1 MALDKYTPLAY
12 KRRMAKAKITVVE
25 TAEFTSR
32 AKRRMS
38 AKEVEAVIDL
48 VAVGPLSGDL
58 IQGTGGLRKLR
69 FAVEGKGKSGSVRII
84 YYYYNE
90 SIPVF
95 LITVFAKKE
104 KDNLTK
110 AERNM
115 LAKVVRILR
124 DSYGE

>member
-1 MALDKYTPLAY
+1 MALDQYTPLAY
-12 KRRMAKAKITVVE
+12 KRCMAKAKITVVE

-48 VAVGPLSGDL
+48 VAVEPLSGDL

-84 YYYYNE
+84 YYYYHE

-104 KDNLTK
+104 KGNLTK

>member
-1 MALDKYTPLAY
+1 
-12 KRRMAKAKITVVE
+12 MAKTKTKARITVVE

-32 AKRRMS
+32 AKKRMS
-38 AKEVEAVIDL
+38 AKEVEIVIDL
-48 VAVGPLSGDL
+48 VAAEPLSGDL
-58 IQGTGGLRKLR
+58 IQGAGGLRKLR
-69 FAVEGKGKSGSVRII
+69 FAVEGKGKSGGVRIV
-84 YYYYNE
+84 YYFYNE

-115 LAKVVRILR
+115 LAKMVRALR

>member
-1 MALDKYTPLAY
+1 MALDEYTPLAY
-12 KRRMAKAKITVVE
+12 KRPMAKAKITVVE

-38 AKEVEAVIDL
+38 AKEVEAVIDW
-48 VAVGPLSGDL
+48 VAAEPLSGDL
-58 IQGTGGLRKLR
+58 IQGAGGLRKLR
-69 FAVEGKGKSGSVRII
+69 FAVDGKGKSGSVRII

>member
-12 KRRMAKAKITVVE
+12 KRRMAKARITVVE

-69 FAVEGKGKSGSVRII
+69 FAVDGKGKSGSVRII

>member
-1 MALDKYTPLAY
+1 
-12 KRRMAKAKITVVE
+12 MAKAKITVVE

-48 VAVGPLSGDL
+48 VAAEPLSGDL

-90 SIPVF
+90 SIQVF

>member
-1 MALDKYTPLAY
+1 
-12 KRRMAKAKITVVE
+12 MAKARITVVE

-38 AKEVEAVIDL
+38 AKEVETVIDL
-48 VAVGPLSGDL
+48 VAAEPLSGDL
-58 IQGTGGLRKLR
+58 IRGAGGLRKLR
-69 FAVEGKGKSGSVRII
+69 FAVAGKGKSGGVRVV
-84 YYYYNE
+84 YYYNE

-115 LAKVVRILR
+115 LAKVVRALR

>member
-38 AKEVEAVIDL
+38 AKEVETVIDL
-48 VAVGPLSGDL
+48 VAAEPLSGDL
-58 IQGTGGLRKLR
+58 IQGAGGLRKLR

>member
-104 KDNLTK
+104 KGNLTK